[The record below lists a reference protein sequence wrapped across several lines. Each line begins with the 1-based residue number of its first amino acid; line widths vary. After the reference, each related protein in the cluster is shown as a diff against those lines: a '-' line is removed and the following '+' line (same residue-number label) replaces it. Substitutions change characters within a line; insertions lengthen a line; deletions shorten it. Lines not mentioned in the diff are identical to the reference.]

1 MIVDT
6 LATRGRG
13 LCAVVATVAALLLA
27 IPATADAALSVI
39 ANPANPRPGEPVTFS
54 ATGSCDDSC
63 VSWSWKVGTAAP
75 FDSGAGYPDPGLYAD
90 GFSSP
95 GTYTVTLTYLK
106 IGPPPLFLWRTVN
119 ASAQIVV
126 GSNRGPTASFTSAP
140 SAPVINQAV
149 TFTDTSTDPEGDA
162 LTRAW
167 DTDNDGA
174 FDDGDGSTAS
184 RTFSTFGAKTVR
196 LRVRDTYGAESIT
209 SRSVTIANAPP
220 TVTLTVNPTT
230 VATGDAVT
238 FSAAGADPDGGA
250 VTYAWDLD
258 GDGTYSDSTAA
269 SPPSRS
275 FARAGAK
282 TVGVRVTDDDGDVT
296 STVQRT
302 QVVTVTNRLP
312 STPTISASPASV
324 QRGETT
330 TLTAAATDPE
340 GTALTYAWDL
350 DDDGAFDDATG
361 ASTPQTM
368 PSSGTLTARVRVTDA
383 DGGSTNSA
391 TFTLTAG
398 NSPPRID
405 TFTVS
410 PTTVGTGTAVSFA
423 ATASDP
429 DGGTV
434 TYAWDL
440 DGDGAYDDST
450 AATPPS
456 RSYPRSG
463 NRTVGVRVTDDDT
476 PAGTAQR
483 TQVVTVA
490 NRAPSAP
497 TITPAPASV
506 ARGES
511 VELTAAATDPE
522 GTALTYAWD
531 LDGDDAFD
539 DATGAKVTRTMPS
552 SGTLAAAVQ
561 ATDADGGTATSA
573 PFSLVAANSAP
584 TATLDVTPTTVAT
597 GTAVAFSVTASDP
610 DGGALTYAW
619 DLDGD
624 GAYDDSTA
632 AAPPSRTYP
641 RAGARTIGVQVTDDD
656 AAANSTVQRTQVV
669 TVTNR
674 VPSTPTISVPPVA
687 VLRGED
693 VQLTAAATDPE
704 GTAITFTWDLNG
716 DTVFGDAAGATI
728 TRTMPASG
736 VLAARVRVTDADG
749 GTATSAP
756 FTLTAG
762 NRAPVAG
769 FSASTLTPALNES
782 VTFTDTSTDADGQAL
797 TRAWDTDGDG
807 AFDDGTGATAT
818 ASYGTSGPVTVQLRV
833 SDGVDTITAARTLTV
848 APPTDPGP
856 APDPGPGIGPA
867 SADPVPDPAASGAGA
882 PFTSDP
888 APVAATPTQPEK
900 SAAPKLLRPFPRVRI
915 QGRLTRRGAMFT
927 RITVT
932 APRGTRVQADCD
944 GRGCPRRLSK
954 TTGKSG
960 VVRLSSLLGSYRAG
974 TTIVIRATRA
984 GAIGK
989 YTEIVVRRGK
999 APRRTDR
1006 CLKPGATVPT
1016 RCPAN

>member
-1 MIVDT
+1 MDT

-13 LCAVVATVAALLLA
+13 LCALVAAVAALLLA
-27 IPATADAALSVI
+27 IPATADAALSISVS
-39 ANPANPRPGEPVTFS
+39 PSSPRPGEPVRIS
-54 ATGSCDDSC
+54 ASGSCDGTC
-63 VSWSWKVGTAAP
+63 WSWSWKVGSTVV
-75 FDSGAGYPDPGLYAD
+75 DAGGGFPDPYDYAS
-90 GFSSP
+90 GFP
-95 GTYTVTLTYLK
+95 TTGERRVTLNYTRLSLT
-106 IGPPPLFLWRTVN
+106 PPYEFEVTKTFN
-119 ASAQIVV
+119 VV
-126 GSNRGPTASFTSAP
+126 ENRAPAASFSFTP
-140 SAPVINQAV
+140 TVPIINQVV
-149 TFTDTSTDPEGDA
+149 TFTDTSTDPEGDT

-167 DTDNDGA
+167 DTDDDGA
-174 FDDGDGSTAS
+174 FDDGDGTTAS
-184 RTFSTFGAKTVR
+184 RSFPTAGARQVR
-196 LRVRDTYGAESIT
+196 LRVRDQYGAETISSRTVTVANGGPQIT
-209 SRSVTIANAPP
+209 LSVT
-220 TVTLTVNPTT
+220 PTT
-230 VATGDAVT
+230 APTGSPVA
-238 FSAAGADPDGGA
+238 FSAAGIDPDGGP

-258 GDGTYSDSTAA
+258 GDGVYNDSTAA
-269 SPPSRS
+269 VPPARS
-275 FARAGAK
+275 YPRAR
-282 TVGVRVTDDDGDVT
+282 TLTISVRVTDDDGTDV
-296 STVQRT
+296 STGQRD
-302 QVVTVTNRLP
+302 QVITVTNRLP
-312 STPTISASPASV
+312 STPTISASPATV

-350 DDDGAFDDATG
+350 DNDSAFDDATG
-361 ASTPQTM
+361 VSTPQTM

-398 NSPPRID
+398 NSPPQID

-410 PTTVGTGTAVSFA
+410 PTAVGTGTAVSFA

-440 DGDGAYDDST
+440 DGDGEFDDST
-450 AATPPS
+450 AASPPS

-476 PAGTAQR
+476 PAGTTQR

-490 NRAPSAP
+490 NRVPSVP
-497 TITPAPASV
+497 TITPAPAGV

-522 GTALTYAWD
+522 GTTLTYAWD

-573 PFSLVAANSAP
+573 PFSLAAVNSAP
-584 TATLDVTPTTVAT
+584 TATLNVTPTTVAT
-597 GTAVAFSVTASDP
+597 GTAVTFGVTASDP

-632 AAPPSRTYP
+632 ATPPSRSYP
-641 RAGARTIGVQVTDDD
+641 RAGARTIGVRVTDDD
-656 AAANSTVQRTQVV
+656 AASNSTLQRTQVV

-674 VPSTPTISVPPVA
+674 APSTPTISVPPVA

-693 VQLTAAATDPE
+693 VQLTAVATDPE
-704 GTAITFTWDLNG
+704 GTAITYTWDLNG
-716 DTVFGDAAGATI
+716 DGTFGDAAGATI

-749 GTATSAP
+749 GTTTSAP

-782 VTFTDTSTDADGQAL
+782 VTFTDTSTDGDGETL

-818 ASYGTSGPVTVQLRV
+818 ASYGVSGPVTVQLRV

-848 APPTDPGP
+848 AAPDDPGP
-856 APDPGPGIGPA
+856 APTAPDPGPVIGPA
-867 SADPVPDPAASGAGA
+867 SIDPAPDPPVNAAGA
-882 PFTSDP
+882 PFTSAP
-888 APVAATPTQPEK
+888 APAAATPTRPAK
-900 SAAPKLLRPFPRVRI
+900 SSAPRLLRPFPRVRI

-944 GRGCPRRLSK
+944 GRGCPRRLVK
-954 TTGKSG
+954 TTGTSG
-960 VVRLSSLLGSYRAG
+960 VVRLSSLLGSYRSG
-974 TTIVIRATRA
+974 TEIVIRATRA